1 VAVAAFL
8 AHSLPLVLIAAV
20 SPVLFLNAS
29 RVVEAAG
36 MKTNKIRVHNYDL
49 KHCLTPYDNVL
60 VPARTAPSLDAG
72 GPFGRLRHQ
81 ARLPHLRQFSMR
93 PFVTASPS

>member
-1 VAVAAFL
+1 MTVAAFL
-8 AHSLPLVLIAAV
+8 AHSMPLVLIAAV

-36 MKTNKIRVHNYDL
+36 MKTNKIRIHNYDL

-60 VPARTAPSLDAG
+60 VPARTAPKPRRRRAVWAPSSS
-72 GPFGRLRHQ
+72 GPVSRISG
-81 ARLPHLRQFSMR
+81 SS
-93 PFVTASPS
+93 ASAPS